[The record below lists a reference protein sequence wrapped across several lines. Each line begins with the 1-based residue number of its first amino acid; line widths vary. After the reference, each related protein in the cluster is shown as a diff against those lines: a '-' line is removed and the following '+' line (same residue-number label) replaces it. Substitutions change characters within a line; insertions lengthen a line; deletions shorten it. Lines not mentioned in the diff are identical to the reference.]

1 MLKFLIVFL
10 FFLIAS
16 VNACENIKL
25 YQNDNVDNKL
35 YTWLGNKSEF
45 SKLLISSK
53 CILDEHLL
61 SLSAEKKKLIAKL
74 LLKSY
79 EYEKE
84 DNEHYSF

>member
-1 MLKFLIVFL
+1 MSKFLIVFS
-10 FFLIAS
+10 FFLISS
-16 VNACENIKL
+16 VNACENLKL
-25 YQNDNVDNKL
+25 YQNDNLNNKL
-35 YTWLGNKSEF
+35 YEWLGSKSEF
-45 SKLLISSK
+45 SKLFISSK

-79 EYEKE
+79 QSEKE

>member
-45 SKLLISSK
+45 SKLFISSK

-61 SLSAEKKKLIAKL
+61 SLSAEKKKIDSKIII
-74 LLKSY
+74 KII
-79 EYEKE
+79 
-84 DNEHYSF
+84 